1 MSKILLV
8 ACIVC
13 LMALM
18 NGAFADPASGDKVN
32 IDVAGYINHG
42 PLQPTINAIK
52 DVISK
57 YGEKLNVEWIDLE
70 TADGQKYFQD
80 HGLTAHMN
88 VLINGKY
95 KYNVDGK
102 DVDFEWFEGQNWN
115 KNDLDT
121 VIDDVLSNNG
131 KAVPLS

>member
-42 PLQPTINAIK
+42 PLQPTVNAIK

-57 YGEKLNVEWIDLE
+57 YGDKLNVEWIDLE

>member
-1 MSKILLV
+1 
-8 ACIVC
+8 
-13 LMALM
+13 MALM

-57 YGEKLNVEWIDLE
+57 YGDKLNVEWIDLE

>member
-57 YGEKLNVEWIDLE
+57 YGDKLNVEWIDLE

>member
-1 MSKILLV
+1 MNKILLV

-42 PLQPTINAIK
+42 PLQPTVNAIK

-57 YGEKLNVEWIDLE
+57 YGDKLNVEWIDLE

>member
-18 NGAFADPASGDKVN
+18 NGAFAASNTGDKVN

-42 PLQPTINAIK
+42 PLQPTVNAIK

-57 YGEKLNVEWIDLE
+57 YEDKLNVKWIDLE
-70 TADGQKYFQD
+70 TEDGQKYFQD
-80 HGLTAHMN
+80 HDLSAHMN

-95 KYNVDGK
+95 KYKVDGK

-115 KNDLDT
+115 SDDLDA
-121 VIDDVLSNNG
+121 VINDVLSNNG
-131 KAVPLS
+131 KATPIS

>member
-1 MSKILLV
+1 MGKILLV
-8 ACIVC
+8 ACIMC

-18 NGAFADPASGDKVN
+18 NGAFAASTSGDKVN
-32 IDVAGYINHG
+32 IVVAGYINHG
-42 PLQPTINAIK
+42 PLQPTVDAIK

-57 YGEKLNVEWIDLE
+57 HGDKLNVEWIDLTTDE
-70 TADGQKYFQD
+70 GQKYFQD

-95 KYNVDGK
+95 KYKVDGK

-121 VIDDVLSNNG
+121 VINDVLSNNG
-131 KAVPLS
+131 KAVPIS